1 MSLLTA
7 NKPVL
12 NITNLS
18 KTYGKK
24 QVLAPTDLTIYDGE
38 CVVLCGGNGAGKS
51 TLIKLITGIEK
62 PTTGTYEFTVK
73 NKKKFGFMPD
83 QMYFSPELTA
93 IEVLRYYANFLG
105 VKQERIFALL
115 KKVGLWDVRNQ
126 RVGSFSKGMSQRINL
141 AQALLADVDVYIF
154 DEPTNG
160 LDPYWVIEFKKI
172 IHELKAAGKTI
183 ILSSHIM
190 RDVVEISDRVIILF
204 EGQVKENG
212 SLKEI
217 YERQQCNNLEDV
229 FLNILHQEQQ
239 AHMEKIEL
247 TAG

>member
-1 MSLLTA
+1 MKEKRA
-7 NKPVL
+7 VL
-12 NITNLS
+12 NISELS

-24 QVLAPTDLTIYDGE
+24 QVLKPTDITIYDGE

-51 TLIKLITGIEK
+51 TLIKLITGIER
-62 PTTGTYEFTVK
+62 PTTGTFEFTVN
-73 NKKKFGFMPD
+73 NKKMFGFMPD
-83 QMYFSPELTA
+83 QMYFSPELSA
-93 IEVLRYYANFLG
+93 IEVLKYYAQFLG
-105 VKQERIFALL
+105 VKEEKVCTLL

-172 IHELKAAGKTI
+172 IHDLKTEGKTI
-183 ILSSHIM
+183 LLTSHIM

-204 EGQVKENG
+204 EGTVMEDG
-212 SLKEI
+212 SLDEI
-217 YERQQCNNLEDV
+217 YQRQHCDNLEDV
-229 FLNILHQEQQ
+229 FLNILSRNEQKK
-239 AHMEKIEL
+239 EKKEEL
-247 TAG
+247 IA

>member
-1 MSLLTA
+1 MAAT
-7 NKPVL
+7 KTVL
-12 NITNLS
+12 SIKNLS
-18 KTYGKK
+18 KKYGKK

-62 PTTGTYEFTVK
+62 PSTGRFEFTVDQQ
-73 NKKKFGFMPD
+73 KKFGFMPD

-93 IEVLRYYANFLG
+93 TEVLRYYANFLG
-105 VKQERIFALL
+105 TDKAKITELL

-126 RVGSFSKGMSQRINL
+126 RIDSFSKGMSQRINL
-141 AQALLADVDVYIF
+141 AQALLADADVYIF

-172 IHELKAAGKTI
+172 IHDLKQAGKTV

-204 EGQVKENG
+204 EGEVKENG
-212 SLKEI
+212 SLEEI
-217 YERQQCNNLEDV
+217 YERQECDNLEDV
-229 FLNILHQEQQ
+229 FLTILEKEQQ
-239 AHMEKIEL
+239 TPVENQDEKRV
-247 TAG
+247 G

>member
-1 MSLLTA
+1 MTN
-7 NKPVL
+7 NKAVL
-12 NITNLS
+12 KISQLS

-24 QVLAPTDLTIYDGE
+24 QVLAPTDLTVYDGE

-51 TLIKLITGIEK
+51 TLIKLITGIER
-62 PTTGTYEFTVK
+62 PTTGNFEFTVQ

-93 IEVLRYYANFLG
+93 LEVLRYYANFLG
-105 VKQERIFALL
+105 VKEDKVCNLL

-172 IHELKAAGKTI
+172 IHDLKAEGKTI
-183 ILSSHIM
+183 LLTSHIM

-204 EGQVKENG
+204 EGQVMEDG
-212 SLKEI
+212 SLDEI
-217 YERQQCNNLEDV
+217 YSRQQCDNLEDV
-229 FLNILHQEQQ
+229 FLNILNRNKQRNMKKE
-239 AHMEKIEL
+239 EL
-247 TAG
+247 IA

>member
-1 MSLLTA
+1 MTN
-7 NKPVL
+7 NKAVL
-12 NITNLS
+12 KISQLS

-24 QVLAPTDLTIYDGE
+24 QVLAPTDLTVYDGE

-51 TLIKLITGIEK
+51 TLIKLITGIDR
-62 PTTGTYEFTVK
+62 PTTGNFEFTVQ

-93 IEVLRYYANFLG
+93 LEVLRYYANFLG
-105 VKQERIFALL
+105 VKEDKVCNLL

-172 IHELKAAGKTI
+172 IHDLKAEGKTI
-183 ILSSHIM
+183 LLTSHIM

-204 EGQVKENG
+204 EGQVMEDG
-212 SLKEI
+212 SLDEI
-217 YERQQCNNLEDV
+217 YSRQQCDNLEDV
-229 FLNILHQEQQ
+229 FLNILNRNKQRNMKKE
-239 AHMEKIEL
+239 EL
-247 TAG
+247 IA

>member
-1 MSLLTA
+1 MTII
-7 NKPVL
+7 KPAL
-12 NITNLS
+12 KINNLS

-24 QVLAPTDLTIYDGE
+24 QVLSPTTFTVYDGE

-62 PTTGTYEFTVK
+62 QTTGTFDFTLN

-83 QMYFSPELTA
+83 QMCFSPELTA
-93 IEVLRYYANFLG
+93 VEILLYYANFLG
-105 VKQERIFALL
+105 VAQERVFMLL

-126 RVGSFSKGMSQRINL
+126 QVGSFSKGMSQRINL

-160 LDPYWVIEFKKI
+160 LDPYWVIEFKKM
-172 IHELKAAGKTI
+172 IHELKKAGKTI

-204 EGQVKENG
+204 DGQLKENG
-212 SLKEI
+212 SLEEI
-217 YERQQCNNLEDV
+217 YKRQQCVNLEEV
-229 FLNILHQEQQ
+229 FLNILN
-239 AHMEKIEL
+239 
-247 TAG
+247 TAKTG